1 MTDEY
6 GWRQK
11 RPHDSDPAPIS
22 CPTLQSCIRKET
34 ELKVMEQFK
43 VRVGWVF
50 DIKLKGQPRTND
62 TEFKGMEAVKLN

>member
-1 MTDEY
+1 
-6 GWRQK
+6 
-11 RPHDSDPAPIS
+11 
-22 CPTLQSCIRKET
+22 
-34 ELKVMEQFK
+34 MEQFK